1 MAKISKKEFVS
12 RIAARTGF
20 KKVDAEKFVNA
31 FLAEVKEA
39 LANGDSVNFVGFG
52 SFSVAQRAERVGRNP
67 QTGEEIKIPATKVP
81 KFKPGKE
88 LREVVK

>member
-1 MAKISKKEFVS
+1 MAKISKKEFVA

-31 FLAEVKEA
+31 FLAEVKDA

-52 SFSVAQRAERVGRNP
+52 SFSVAHRAERVGRNP